1 MSKPHIL
8 IVDDNSASVSLLSIL
23 LSKKMDCELS
33 VAYEGA
39 SAIKVARETK
49 PDLILMDWQMP
60 GIDGIRAIEL
70 LKQDSSTMDIP
81 VIMITCF
88 STQEDLEKAFSTG
101 AVDFIRKPFE
111 QIELMSRVRSALQM
125 HEYLKKMRE
134 AQKSEIV
141 TMALKNVHN
150 TEFRQKY
157 YNMLKQIK
165 TMHKEGSDGLEALI
179 DKAISDLN
187 TDFEDSSWSQ
197 IEQRIKE
204 SDPRFFKAL
213 GEKHPNL
220 TPAEIKLCYFLRL
233 NLSSKDIAKI
243 LFLSYDSVRIS
254 RTRLRKKLNL
264 SNEDNLVVYLYSL

>member
-70 LKQDSSTMDIP
+70 LKQDASTMDIP

-101 AVDFIRKPFE
+101 AVDFIKKPFE
-111 QIELMSRVRSALQM
+111 QVELLSRVRSALQT
-125 HEYLKKMRE
+125 HDYLKKMRE

-141 TMALKNVHN
+141 TMALKNTHN
-150 TEFRQKY
+150 AEFRQKY
-157 YNMLKQIK
+157 YNILKQIK
-165 TMHKEGSDGLEALI
+165 TMYKEGSDGLDALI
-179 DKAISDLN
+179 DKTIGDLN

-204 SDPRFFKAL
+204 SDPQFFKTL

-264 SNEDNLVVYLYSL
+264 NGEDNLVVYLYSL

>member
-23 LSKKMDCELS
+23 LSKKIECNLS

-39 SAIKVARETK
+39 SAIKLARETK

-70 LKQDSSTMDIP
+70 LKQDSLTMDIP
-81 VIMITCF
+81 IIMITCF
-88 STQEDLEKAFSTG
+88 STQEDLEKAFSVG

-111 QIELMSRVRSALQM
+111 QVELLARVRSALQM
-125 HEYLKKMRE
+125 HDYLKKMHE
-134 AQKSEIV
+134 AQKNEIV
-141 TMALKNVHN
+141 TMALKNTHN

-157 YNMLKQIK
+157 YNILKQIK
-165 TMHKEGSDGLEALI
+165 TMHKEGSEGLDALI
-179 DKAISDLN
+179 DKTISDLN
-187 TDFEDSSWSQ
+187 TDFEDSSWNQ
-197 IEQRIKE
+197 IEQRIGE
-204 SDPRFFKAL
+204 SDPQFFKTL

-264 SNEDNLVVYLYSL
+264 SGEDNLVVYLYSL